1 MADGT
6 SRLFVQNLPPHC
18 DEQAL
23 RKHFAAY
30 GVTDVSIPRHK
41 TDKKKGRGIAFVGL
55 ASAEAAQKAAK
66 FLDGAYWRTS
76 KLRVSSAEK
85 RKDEKRKSAR
95 PVPPA
100 KRAKVTA
107 APEKP
112 RLRQTR
118 RERFMELSGVS
129 VAAAPVVAEAVPEP
143 SAEAFDAGLDDL
155 AYLKSKQDAPPEEEA
170 ESDGEDD
177 ANARVFLANLPFDA
191 PEEAIEALCEPYG
204 AVSEV
209 HLPIDKTTRQR
220 KGFGFATFVLPSDAD
235 ACVKGLHGSSFQG
248 RVVTAS
254 RAEARPADH
263 APLKA
268 KHTFSE
274 KRDAERKLKAAS
286 EAPSKSRE
294 FISAS
299 AAQDAA
305 STKAGVAKTAL
316 FDPLSKDAAVASTL
330 AESAAQNEAR
340 SFFSTRGYA
349 LEASTRSRT
358 ALLVKNLPATTS
370 TDDLRTLFGAN
381 GVVTDVILAPAK
393 TTAIVEFEQPSEARA
408 ALKRLAYKQ
417 YDASPLYIGWAPL
430 HREDSDDEGAATSTV
445 FVKNLSF
452 RTTVRALEK
461 HFAGCGTVR
470 SVVFPSKPD
479 EGFANRGY
487 GFVEFATASDASKA
501 LRLKAPLEGRVL
513 VLALSEAPKTK
524 ASAKKKQTKLV
535 VRNLAF
541 AATERDVRDLFGTFG
556 PLKTVRVPKRYDG
569 RARGFAFVEFER
581 ASDALSARRA
591 LGAAHL
597 YGRHLV
603 IDWADG
609 EDKRAGVK

>member
-1 MADGT
+1 MADGA

-18 DEQAL
+18 DERAL

-55 ASAEAAQKAAK
+55 ASAAAAQQAAN

-76 KLRVSSAEK
+76 KLRVSAAEK
-85 RKDEKRKSAR
+85 RRDEKRKSAR
-95 PVPPA
+95 PAPPA

-129 VAAAPVVAEAVPEP
+129 VAAAPIAEEAVPEP

-155 AYLKSKQDAPPEEEA
+155 AYLRSKQDAVQEEAA

-191 PEEAIEALCEPYG
+191 PEEAIETLCEPYG

-235 ACVKGLHGSSFQG
+235 ACVEGLHGSSFQG
-248 RVVTAS
+248 RVVTAA
-254 RAEARPADH
+254 RADARPADH

-294 FISAS
+294 FVSAS

-305 STKAGVAKTAL
+305 ATEAGVAKTSL
-316 FDPLSKDAAVASTL
+316 FDPLATDAAVASTL
-330 AESAAQNEAR
+330 AESSAQNEAR
-340 SFFSTRGYA
+340 GFFATRGYA
-349 LEASTRSRT
+349 LEARTRSRT
-358 ALLVKNLPATTS
+358 ALLVKNLSTTTS

-393 TTAIVEFEQPSEARA
+393 TTAIIEFEQPSEARA
-408 ALKRLAYKQ
+408 ALKRLAYKP
-417 YDASPLYIGWAPL
+417 YDGTPLYVGWAPL
-430 HREDSDDEGAATSTV
+430 IQEDSDDELVTSTV

-470 SVVFPSKPD
+470 SVVFPATPD
-479 EGFANRGY
+479 AGFANRGY
-487 GFVEFATASDASKA
+487 GFVEFARASEASNA
-501 LRLKAPLEGRVL
+501 LRNKAPLEGRVL
-513 VLALSEAPKTK
+513 VLALSEVSKTK
-524 ASAKKKQTKLV
+524 ASARKKQTKVV

-541 AATERDVRDLFGTFG
+541 AASDRDVRDLFGTFG
-556 PLKTVRVPKRYDG
+556 PLRTVRVPKRYDG

-581 ASDALSARRA
+581 AADALNARRA

-609 EDKRAGVK
+609 EDERAGVK